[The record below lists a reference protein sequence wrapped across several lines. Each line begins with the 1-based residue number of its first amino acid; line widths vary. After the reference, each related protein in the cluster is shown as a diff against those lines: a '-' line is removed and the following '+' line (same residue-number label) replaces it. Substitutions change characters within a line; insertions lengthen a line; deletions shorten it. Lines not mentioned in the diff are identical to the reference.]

1 MLKWLRRL
9 TGGGLSPAEIERL
22 EEAAGP
28 QPGQH
33 WVYVTATGC
42 DVEPAVRAIDGVLKV
57 TRASGERWRIVADR
71 DVAGAVAR
79 EIVSKHDGKLTL
91 LITPESLAALRH

>member
-1 MLKWLRRL
+1 LLEWLRRL
-9 TGGGLSPAEIERL
+9 TGAGSSQAEVDRL

-33 WVYVTATGC
+33 WVYVAATGC
-42 DVEPAVRAIDGVLKV
+42 DVESVVREIEGVLKV

-71 DVAGAVAR
+71 NVAGAVAR
-79 EIVSKHDGKLTL
+79 EIVSKNDGKLTL
-91 LITPESLAALRH
+91 LVTPESLAALKR